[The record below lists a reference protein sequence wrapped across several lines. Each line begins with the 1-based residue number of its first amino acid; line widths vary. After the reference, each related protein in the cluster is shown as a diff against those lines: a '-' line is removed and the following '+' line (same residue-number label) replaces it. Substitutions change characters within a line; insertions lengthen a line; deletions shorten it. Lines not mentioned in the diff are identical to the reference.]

1 MRFGIKVNAP
11 KCNVEWH
18 DSDGSEDRPRRKPE
32 HNIVKG
38 RYWEISVSPAM
49 FTDDIRSGK

>member
-11 KCNVEWH
+11 KCKVEWH